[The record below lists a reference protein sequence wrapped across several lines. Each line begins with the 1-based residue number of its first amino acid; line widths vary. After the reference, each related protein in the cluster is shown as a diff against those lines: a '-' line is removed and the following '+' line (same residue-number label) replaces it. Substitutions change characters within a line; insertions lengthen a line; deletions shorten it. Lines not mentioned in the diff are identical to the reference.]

1 MNVQTYSFTIFFC
14 KFIFNSP
21 KSFSFSTTL
30 LLLLFMIAF
39 TWIGMMLLV
48 ILVTKLR
55 CLEFKVQSSAA
66 VRVVVIVTSVLFIYA
81 VSQVGDHEFDAD
93 RNALM

>member
-1 MNVQTYSFTIFFC
+1 MISNFLC
-14 KFIFNSP
+14 
-21 KSFSFSTTL
+21 STTL

-81 VSQVGDHEFDAD
+81 VSQVSDRGFDVGQ
-93 RNALM
+93 NALVFANITSTTFF